1 MNRFALAERFVNNS
15 IIYLLSNLQI
25 QVICAIFLLILE
37 ISYFHKRKIH
47 ILSSLIF
54 TGIMI
59 LAALLIGTDI
69 FSTLSSI
76 YINKLPPLC
85 LKLSF
90 QLDTFITELIM
101 VLIYMYV
108 SIVNNDKQKLSIVT
122 NVIASLI
129 FLSSLIMIFAGK
141 LDLNIVNSRVY
152 ASGNIKTIYFINSSI
167 CAVLTLFCSIRGF
180 IKNPKGFI
188 RSKHRYVVFTMTVWI
203 LTIILQ
209 TFAPQNN
216 HLSCGAITIMVFL
229 MYLGLETPDDYI
241 DRETEL
247 LNGYALKLFIQE
259 KMNIKQKFY
268 IINLDIENLGAI
280 EARFGETVKNH
291 LLSEI
296 SDYLSF
302 KIPFDIFHAKPNSF
316 TIILPYIK
324 KIQHFN
330 HVDLLLDELNRRMNK
345 NWKIDSYSI
354 QPTTHCD
361 FIFYPADVPQNI
373 TCTEFIDLIYA
384 WHEFSEES
392 GFVRRADAK
401 MIQNQE
407 RQKIILKIVQ
417 DAIKTDGFE
426 MFYQPI
432 YCIPER
438 KFTNAESLV
447 RLKDKTTIGFISPEE
462 FIPLAEKNGL
472 IMELSE
478 KIFEQVFSFLKNNKD
493 DLQQLHHIEVNLSG
507 VQSVDADLP
516 ELMATLLKK
525 HEIAPER
532 INLEITES
540 TSISSGYMLRK
551 NMDELKLLGCTFS
564 MDDFGTGYSNLSQ
577 IAKVDYELIK
587 IDKSLLW
594 PCFDD
599 KNPDQEKAKILL
611 DNLIPMILKMG
622 MKIVVEGVETKEQY
636 DYLES
641 MGVTYIQGYYFSKPL
656 NQQDYLE
663 FLKKNQ
669 S

>member
-1 MNRFALAERFVNNS
+1 MNRFAFAERFVNNS

-47 ILSSLIF
+47 ILSSQIF

-59 LAALLIGTDI
+59 AAALLIGTDI
-69 FSTLSSI
+69 FSTFSSI
-76 YINKLPPLC
+76 YINRMPKLC

-90 QLDTFITELIM
+90 QMDTFITELIM

-108 SIVNNDKQKLSIVT
+108 SIVNNDKQKLSIFT
-122 NVIASLI
+122 NIIASII
-129 FLSSLIMIFAGK
+129 FLTSVITIFAGQ
-141 LDLNIVNSRVY
+141 LDLNIVNSRIY
-152 ASGNIKTIYFINSSI
+152 TSGNVKTIYFINGII
-167 CAVLTLFCSIRGF
+167 CAILTLFCSIRGF
-180 IKNPKGFI
+180 IRNPKGFI
-188 RSKHRYVVFTMTVWI
+188 RSKHRYVVFTMAIWI
-203 LTIILQ
+203 ATIVLQ
-209 TFAPQNN
+209 TFASQNN
-216 HLSCGAITIMVFL
+216 HLSCAGITIMVFL

-241 DRETEL
+241 DRETGL
-247 LNGYALKLFIQE
+247 LNSYALKLFIQE
-259 KMNIKQKFY
+259 KMNLKRKFFV
-268 IINLDIENLGAI
+268 INLDLENLDAI
-280 EARFGETVKNH
+280 ETGFGEEAKNQF
-291 LLSEI
+291 LTEI
-296 SDYLSF
+296 ANYLSF
-302 KIPFDIFHAKPNSF
+302 KIPFDIFHQKQNSF
-316 TIILPYIK
+316 TILLPYLK
-324 KIQHFN
+324 QMKLFN
-330 HVDLLLDELNRRMNK
+330 HVDLILDELDKRMNRQ
-345 NWKIDSYSI
+345 WKINQYSI
-354 QPTTHCD
+354 QAKVHYD
-361 FIFYPADVPQNI
+361 FIFYPTDVPKD
-373 TCTEFIDLIYA
+373 TSASEFINLINI
-384 WHEFSEES
+384 WHEFSDEK
-392 GFVRRADAK
+392 GFVRRADNK
-401 MIQNQE
+401 FIQNQT
-407 RQKIILKIVQ
+407 RQKAILTIVQ
-417 DAIKTDGFE
+417 DAIKNDAFE

-432 YCIPER
+432 YCIPEK

-472 IMELSE
+472 IMDLSE
-478 KIFEQVFSFLKNNKD
+478 KIFEQVFSFMNTHND
-493 DLQQLHHIEVNLSG
+493 DLQQLHHIEINLSG
-507 VQSVDADLP
+507 IQSVDADLP
-516 ELMATLLKK
+516 ELMAKLINKY
-525 HEIAPER
+525 EIKPER

-540 TSISSGYMLRK
+540 TSISSGYMLHK
-551 NMDELKLLGCTFS
+551 NMNELKLLGCTFS

-611 DNLIPMILKMG
+611 NNLIPMILKMG

-663 FLKKNQ
+663 FLKKN
-669 S
+669 